1 MGAVSGKH
9 ISEQKEKNNQLVELI
24 GIVKNEKA
32 RLQEHLGLL
41 EDRVEAIRV
50 RIGLEEGAL

>member
-1 MGAVSGKH
+1 MRHKH

-32 RLQEHLGLL
+32 RLQEHLGML
-41 EDRVEAIRV
+41 EDRVETIRIK
-50 RIGLEEGAL
+50 IGLEEGQL

>member
-1 MGAVSGKH
+1 M
-9 ISEQKEKNNQLVELI
+9 VELI

-32 RLQEHLGLL
+32 RLQEHLGML